1 MLRRPLRRLLPGLAE
16 TWRMGLV
23 GALLL
28 ALVTMGAI
36 AQPTDAV
43 QIEQNVQPKKIAVIK
58 DGKAEPAE
66 AKLSVIG
73 PQLDSDDGPI
83 DLMLALDRSAS
94 VDLARVQEIARTIVS
109 HLGASDRVGI
119 VSFADSARV
128 EQGLTSLGGSDGEA
142 PEAFAKIR
150 KTINGLVEGQQTA
163 LGDGLMLA
171 VDELV
176 NNARSEATRIVVT
189 PTDGV
194 AQVGRDPLVE
204 AKRAGENN
212 IPIFAIGTTPSV
224 RTSVLSRVGQASGG
238 RFFQRYNDDVLE
250 RILREGDRHVAARY
264 LLLTQ
269 TLPPAVSD
277 VKGLENGP
285 SILPGRDATQLQW
298 RVPMLFEGEAWHTR
312 YEVRFARQ
320 GTFELN
326 QSPSQLEYT
335 NPQGKRIVVGFPKS
349 PTIQVGK
356 GDGRSK
362 GDPDEETND
371 DSGEKSDDSQTEDDT
386 GSKDGGDDEGDDSS
400 DDEGKDGGRPKPA
413 LSASPGE
420 PLVGEAIAF
429 DASGSSDPNDD
440 IATYQWDWTN
450 DGTID
455 KETDEATARHVYGA
469 PGDYT
474 VRVRVTDEAGNA
486 SEATVS
492 VSVREGLPQGAP
504 VTTSES
510 AFSEAPTTPDWMNY
524 YLDGGVVTDEES
536 RDAQARFAADVFIP
550 GTQYRMTNADVTAV
564 VQLNQLDTRMNDFK
578 RPSAAQDA
586 GYEKVGPLVDGM
598 GQAYVKQKL
607 LMDRRPAFDKPP
619 VLLYAK
625 DAEGEMRLA
634 GVRFVSR
641 MEGVTL
647 FNASDWSSRPAAAHF
662 EDGSEQAVSDPS
674 NAPAENADG
683 SPLAFWHPTLYGLHV
698 WVGIPNPDGI
708 FAPRHPRIGS
718 E

>member
-1 MLRRPLRRLLPGLAE
+1 MRRMLPRLDE
-16 TWRMGLV
+16 SWRMGMV

-28 ALVTMGAI
+28 ALVAMGAV
-36 AQPTDAV
+36 AQSTDAV
-43 QIEQNVQPKKIAVIK
+43 QIEQNVQPEEIAVTEAGET
-58 DGKAEPAE
+58 DPAE
-66 AKLSVIG
+66 VELTVIG
-73 PQLDSDDGPI
+73 PRLDSDDGPI

-128 EQGLTSLGGSDGEA
+128 EQELTPLGGSDGENRD
-142 PEAFAKIR
+142 AFTEIR
-150 KTINGLVEGQQTA
+150 ETINGLVEGRQTA

-176 NNARSEATRIVVT
+176 DNARSEATRLIVT

-204 AKRAGENN
+204 AERAGEND

-224 RTSVLSRVGQASGG
+224 RTSVLSRVGQASDG
-238 RFFQRYNDDVLE
+238 RFFQRYSDDALE
-250 RILREGDRHVAARY
+250 RIFREGDRHVAARY

-269 TLPPAVSD
+269 TLPPTVSD

-312 YEVRFARQ
+312 YNVRFARQ
-320 GTFELN
+320 GAFELN

-335 NPQGKRIVVGFPKS
+335 NPQGERVVVGFPES
-349 PTIQVGK
+349 PTIQVGE
-356 GDGRSK
+356 GDGRPEE
-362 GDPDEETND
+362 DPNEETD
-371 DSGEKSDDSQTEDDT
+371 DGNGEESEDSQTEDDDGEDGRDDKET
-386 GSKDGGDDEGDDSS
+386 GDEGDT
-400 DDEGKDGGRPKPA
+400 GVPQPA
-413 LSASPGE
+413 LSASPSE
-420 PLVGEAIAF
+420 ALVGEAIAF
-429 DASGSSDPNDD
+429 DASGSSDPDDD
-440 IATYQWDWTN
+440 IATYKWDWTN

-455 KETDEATARHVYGA
+455 NETDEATARHAYGA

-486 SEATVS
+486 SDATVS
-492 VSVREGLPQGAP
+492 VPVREGLPQGAP

-510 AFSEAPTTPDWMNY
+510 AFNEAPTTPDWMNY
-524 YLDGGVVTDEES
+524 YLDGGVVTDEEA

-586 GYEKVGPLVDGM
+586 GYEEVGPLVDGI
-598 GQAYVKQKL
+598 GQAYVKQQF
-607 LMDRRPAFDKPP
+607 LMNRRPAFDEPP
-619 VLLYAK
+619 VLLYAE

-647 FNASDWSSRPAAAHF
+647 FQASDWSSRPAAAHF
-662 EDGSEQAVSDPS
+662 ENGSEQAVSDPS

-683 SPLAFWHPTLYGLHV
+683 SPLAFWHPTLYGLQV